1 MHASAQV
8 ISEEQLIRDYSNLI
22 HYAIR
27 KFYPYRYDVEYEDL
41 FQIGSIA
48 LLRAYR
54 TFNPDRGASF
64 TTYALLNLRSALY
77 GTIRSHMAQKRKGRV
92 ISLDA
97 VRNDSDFCLMDTI
110 TDEKAAEAFDA
121 VLLKICISEGSYTMP
136 EVIRRTVK
144 KPTLPG
150 EEPVITTL
158 DLSKF
163 MVFDASNST
172 SPRGISTITIT
183 KDGRI
188 TLSSAVGAQY
198 QANDK
203 LEILINQP
211 ANIVV
216 VRKADN
222 GMRCRPNGKNT
233 TGKLIRCKALVNS
246 LKERKMEL
254 PIRFR
259 AEWDKAVQGFV
270 GKR

>member
-1 MHASAQV
+1 MLYAPVQV
-8 ISEEQLIRDYSNLI
+8 TGEEQLIRDYSNLI

-27 KFYPYRYDVEYEDL
+27 RYYPYRHDVEYEDL

-48 LLRAYR
+48 LLRACR
-54 TFNPDRGASF
+54 TFDPDRGASF
-64 TTYALLNLRSALY
+64 TTYALLNLRSAMY
-77 GTIRSHMAQKRKGRV
+77 GAIRKHTAQKRKGRV

-97 VRNDSDFCLMDTI
+97 IRNDSDFCLMDTI
-110 TDEKAAEAFDA
+110 ADEKTAEEFDV

-136 EVIRRTVK
+136 EIRRKTVK
-144 KPTLPG
+144 NPIPSS

-163 MVFDASNST
+163 VVFDASKST
-172 SPRGISTITIT
+172 SPRDISTITIN

-198 QANDK
+198 QVNDK

-222 GMRCRPNGKNT
+222 GIRCRPNGKNT
-233 TGKLIRCKALVNS
+233 TGKLIRCKALVDS
-246 LKERKMEL
+246 LKKKKNG
-254 PIRFR
+254 I
-259 AEWDKAVQGFV
+259 ANTV
-270 GKR
+270 